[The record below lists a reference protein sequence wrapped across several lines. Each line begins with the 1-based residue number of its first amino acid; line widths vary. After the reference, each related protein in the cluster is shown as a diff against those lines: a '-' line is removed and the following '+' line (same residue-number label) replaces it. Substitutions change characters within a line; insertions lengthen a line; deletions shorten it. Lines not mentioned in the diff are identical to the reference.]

1 MSENSLRI
9 RQKFINKMINKIAEL
24 DSDFEL
30 LSQVD
35 RKLSRKN
42 RKQLGGANV
51 ELKELQKQALVKRLQ
66 IEQQNADLAEAIK
79 SATDLT
85 KKVAEIN
92 EALVQIRNDISGIN
106 VSEVNLAGID
116 VPNVEAIKAKA
127 LEAIGSYKISA
138 VKGDFAQFNEPVL
151 GISNADMN
159 TAKMTVDQFLSLFAE
174 VINAAHKGCNTDVDK
189 LKATLPMIKNATAW
203 DGATT
208 LGVTGVTERVYN
220 KMLSKN
226 PVADFASKYS
236 W

>member
-1 MSENSLRI
+1 
-9 RQKFINKMINKIAEL
+9 MINKIAEL

-35 RKLSRKN
+35 RKLSRKH

-66 IEQQNADLAEAIK
+66 IEQQNADLADAIK

-85 KKVAEIN
+85 NKVAEIN

-106 VSEVNLAGID
+106 VSDVNLAGID

-127 LEAIGSYKISA
+127 LEAIGAYKISA
-138 VKGDFAQFNEPVL
+138 VKESFTEFNEAVL
-151 GISNADMN
+151 GISNADMGN
-159 TAKMTVDQFLSLFAE
+159 AKMSVDEFLSLFAE
-174 VINAAHKGCNTDVDK
+174 VINAAHKGCTTDVAK
-189 LKATLPMIKNATAW
+189 LKATLPLIKDATAW
-203 DGATT
+203 DDATSP
-208 LGVTGVTERVYN
+208 GVTGLTERVYK
-220 KMLSKN
+220 KML
-226 PVADFASKYS
+226 VANTRDQFASKYFS

>member
-1 MSENSLRI
+1 
-9 RQKFINKMINKIAEL
+9 MINKIAEL

-35 RKLSRKN
+35 RKLSRKH

-51 ELKELQKQALVKRLQ
+51 ELKELQKQALIKRLQ
-66 IEQQNADLAEAIK
+66 IEQQNADLAEAIQ

-106 VSEVNLAGID
+106 VSDVNLSGID

-127 LEAIGSYKISA
+127 LEAIGAYKISA
-138 VKGDFAQFNEPVL
+138 VKESFTEFNETTL
-151 GISNADMN
+151 GISNAAMG

-174 VINAAHKGCNTDVDK
+174 VINAAHKGCTTDVGK
-189 LKATLPMIKNATAW
+189 LKNTLPLIKEATKW
-203 DGATT
+203 DDAATPT
-208 LGVTGVTERVYN
+208 ATGLTERVYN
-220 KMLSKN
+220 KMLAAN
-226 PVADFASKYS
+226 LRTDFESKYS